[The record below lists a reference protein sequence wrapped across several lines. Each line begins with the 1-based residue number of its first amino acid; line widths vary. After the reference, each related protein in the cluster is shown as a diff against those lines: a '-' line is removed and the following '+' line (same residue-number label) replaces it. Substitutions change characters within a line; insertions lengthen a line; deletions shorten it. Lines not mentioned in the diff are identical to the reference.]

1 MQRHSMQEVIKAW
14 FYYFMHGLGA
24 CLACYVRDGVQGGS
38 SKQSQ
43 GKVTKKKK
51 KSAITSRPTTLWM
64 LFNLVAYV
72 HLIFYKIFK
81 RAPFLDVSLVLCV
94 CV

>member
-43 GKVTKKKK
+43 GKVTKKKE
-51 KSAITSRPTTLWM
+51 
-64 LFNLVAYV
+64 
-72 HLIFYKIFK
+72 K
-81 RAPFLDVSLVLCV
+81 RHHIETNHIMDVI
-94 CV
+94 